1 MSISLELLIMI
12 IVQVLAGGIYI
23 GGLAMAIKFIEKQI
37 DSLIKRQEKY
47 NNVIERQFFCE
58 QSLKSEHKRLDEQ
71 AEYIKE
77 LRSYIL
83 GSHEYKH
90 EHE

>member
-1 MSISLELLIMI
+1 MI
-12 IVQVLAGGIYI
+12 IINVLLGGIYI

-37 DSLIKRQEKY
+37 DNLSKKQDRY

-77 LRSYIL
+77 LRSYIMN
-83 GSHEYKH
+83 KH

>member
-1 MSISLELLIMI
+1 MIVINVLL
-12 IVQVLAGGIYI
+12 GGIYI

-37 DSLIKRQEKY
+37 DNLIKKQEKY
-47 NNVIERQFFCE
+47 NNLIERTFFCE

-71 AEYIKE
+71 SEDIKE
-77 LRSYIL
+77 IQKIL
-83 GSHEYKH
+83 MSKF

>member
-1 MSISLELLIMI
+1 MSIPMELLIMI
-12 IVQVLAGGIYI
+12 VINVLLGGIYI

-37 DSLIKRQEKY
+37 ERLEEKQDRH
-47 NNVIERQFFCE
+47 NSIVERTFFCE

-77 LRSYIL
+77 LRNYIMN
-83 GSHEYKH
+83 KH
-90 EHE
+90 E

>member
-1 MSISLELLIMI
+1 MSLSMELLVMI
-12 IVQVLAGGIYI
+12 VINVLLGGVYI

-37 DSLIKRQEKY
+37 ERLEHKQDKY

-77 LRSYIL
+77 LRGYIL
-83 GSHEYKH
+83 GSHEHKH

>member
-1 MSISLELLIMI
+1 MSLSLELLIMI
-12 IVQVLAGGIYI
+12 VINVLLGGIYI

-37 DSLIKRQEKY
+37 DNLIKRQEKY
-47 NNVIERQFFCE
+47 NNLIERTFFCE

-71 AEYIKE
+71 SEDIKE
-77 LRSYIL
+77 IQKIL
-83 GSHEYKH
+83 MSKF

>member
-1 MSISLELLIMI
+1 MTLSMELLVMI
-12 IVQVLAGGIYI
+12 VINVLLGGVYI

-37 DSLIKRQEKY
+37 DNLSKKQDRY
-47 NNVIERQFFCE
+47 NNIIERQFFCE

-77 LRSYIL
+77 LRSYIMN
-83 GSHEYKH
+83 KH

>member
-1 MSISLELLIMI
+1 MSLSFELLVMI
-12 IVQVLAGGIYI
+12 VINVLLGGIYI

-37 DSLIKRQEKY
+37 DNLIKRQEKY

-77 LRSYIL
+77 LRNYIMN
-83 GSHEYKH
+83 KH
-90 EHE
+90 E